1 MLDKIIGNLKGT
13 ESDRLLVGFGTA
25 DDASVFQLNE
35 ELAIINTLDF
45 FTPIVDDPYVFGEI
59 AAANALSDVFAMG
72 GVPFQAL
79 NILCF
84 PQNKLDESIVAR
96 ILQGGMDK
104 AAEAGVVVAGG
115 HSVQDREVKY
125 GLAVSGTVHPQ
136 KIWRNNTLQAGD
148 VIVLTKPLGTGVV
161 STAVKMNATAP
172 EDEEEI
178 IASMRLLNALPA
190 EICRKNNLHV
200 HACTD
205 VTGFGLAGH
214 LLEML
219 DGNQFTI
226 RLKLSALPRFSAF
239 EKLVE
244 DRSFWPGGLHGN
256 RRHSAGCIASDAD
269 LESPQAAV
277 LFDPQTNGGLLIA
290 LPAQDAN
297 VLENKAKE
305 AGYPFTISLIGN
317 VVEKGEN
324 KIVVENA

>member
-1 MLDKIIGNLKGT
+1 M
-13 ESDRLLVGFGTA
+13 LVGFRTA

-84 PQNKLDESIVAR
+84 PQKKLDEQIVAR

-104 AAEAGVVVAGG
+104 AAEVGVVVAGG

-136 KIWRNNTLQAGD
+136 KIWRNNTLQKGD

-161 STAVKMNATAP
+161 STAIKMDAADK

-205 VTGFGLAGH
+205 VTGFGLVGH

-219 DGNQFTI
+219 DQNQFTI
-226 RLKLSALPRFSAF
+226 RLNLSALPRFSAF

-244 DRSFWPGGLHGN
+244 NRSFWPGGLHGN
-256 RRHSAGCIASDAD
+256 RRHSADFISTSID
-269 LESPQAAV
+269 LESPEASI
-277 LFDPQTNGGLLIA
+277 LFDPQTNGGLLIS

-297 VLENKAKE
+297 LLKEKVKE
-305 AGYPFTISLIGN
+305 AGYPFPVSVIGT
-317 VVEKGEN
+317 VVEMEEN
-324 KIVVENA
+324 KIVVEND